1 MYRGFRLDSDIE
13 INESLVHHSSEKNTP
28 DITAVENIIMS
39 GKPIDA
45 AEIADCLFPK
55 GRPDVFLSH
64 SFQDRSVALKL
75 AEAMRA
81 AGLNVFIDSKVWGSV
96 YDLLKKVD
104 DTYCKHA
111 NSEIYDYNK
120 RNYSTA
126 HVYMILNT
134 ALHKMI
140 DRAEAFLFIGT
151 ENSLVASAKGMTSEQ
166 DEQKT
171 CSPWIHSE
179 LMISSMIRR
188 NLPERFVQKSSIVTE
203 AYDSAIDSARQLE
216 VHHPAPLAHL
226 ELIDQE
232 VMNKWLWLCLNGDK
246 DQHSL
251 DVLYQYIK

>member
-13 INESLVHHSSEKNTP
+13 INESFVHHVSANNAP
-28 DITAVENIIMS
+28 DITAVENMIMS

-45 AEIADCLFPK
+45 AKIADCLFPK
-55 GRPDVFLSH
+55 GKPDVFLSH

-75 AEAMRA
+75 AAAMRA
-81 AGLNVFIDSKVWGSV
+81 AGLSVFIDSEVWGSV

-104 DTYCKHA
+104 DAYCLHA
-111 NSEIYDYNK
+111 NSETYDYNK

-140 DRAEAFLFIGT
+140 DRAEAFFFIGT
-151 ENSLVASAKGMTSEQ
+151 ENSLVASAKELTSEQ

-188 NLPERFVQKSSIVTE
+188 NTPKRLIQKSVIANESF
-203 AYDSAIDSARQLE
+203 DSVRNLV
-216 VHHPAPLAHL
+216 VHHSAPIEHL
-226 ELIDQE
+226 KLITQE
-232 VMNKWLWLCLNGDK
+232 VLDKWLFFKNES
-246 DQHSL
+246 QHAL
-251 DVLYQYIK
+251 DGLYSRIEE